1 MCRGGALLV
10 SKKDGQITER
20 LGTILRELRGEKGLT
35 REELAERSETGFRY
49 VAAILKCLFF

>member
-1 MCRGGALLV
+1 MCRGSALLV

-35 REELAERSETGFRY
+35 REELAERSETGLRY
-49 VAAILKCLFF
+49 VAAILKCLFL